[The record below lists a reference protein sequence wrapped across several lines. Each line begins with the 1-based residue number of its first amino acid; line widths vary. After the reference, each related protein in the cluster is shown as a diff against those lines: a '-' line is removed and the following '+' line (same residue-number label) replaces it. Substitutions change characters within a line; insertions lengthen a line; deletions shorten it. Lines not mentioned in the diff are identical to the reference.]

1 VLLTDPLDDDSRA
14 LLGIVHHGS
23 GSGSGDWPVWQW
35 VRLQAAQHGLDADGL
50 VTRLPQ
56 WLLHYRPVTG
66 LSLGGI
72 PQDGDRLGLTVHGL
86 TQVDDQ
92 LLLPAFLGG
101 LAVAAEWA
109 AHHVTTP
116 QVVTPL
122 EVNGEVLTARMQQRG
137 GSRVMPERLRALL
150 EAEPAT
156 WAGHSTREGQW
167 FWDLTGPRLA
177 PFAGVTTAEDYL
189 QRLDTHLVGIPAAP
203 PAPGLPPEPLA
214 LLDALDHLS
223 AEWRIRTGDRL
234 VEIRR
239 TVNAGVLTQPVDSAA
254 ELERA
259 CSAFADL
266 LAGLDP
272 RCTDPAVKGTLNQ
285 LDHRLGELLTDPE
298 RRAEAR
304 AAVQTLRHAV
314 NIRAGQQHSGTDGR
328 QRAQAARRAMGLPPV
343 SIDWQGDWDVIRRV
357 LVDALRTLRQH
368 IAASDEPAE

>member
-1 VLLTDPLDDDSRA
+1 MLLTDPLDDDSCA
-14 LLGIVHHGS
+14 LLQLVYHGS
-23 GSGSGDWPVWQW
+23 GSGSGEWPVWQW
-35 VRLQAAQHGLDADGL
+35 VRLRAAQRGLDADVL

-66 LSLGGI
+66 PSLGGI
-72 PQDGDRLGLTVHGL
+72 PQDGDHVGLTVHGL

-101 LAVAAEWA
+101 LAVAAERA
-109 AHHVTTP
+109 AEHVTTP
-116 QVVTPL
+116 QVVIPL
-122 EVNGEVLTARMQQRG
+122 EVNGEALTAQVQQRG
-137 GSRVMPERLRALL
+137 SSRVTPERLRVLL

-156 WAGHSTREGQW
+156 WAGHSGWGNQW
-167 FWDLTGPRLA
+167 VWDLTKPRLA

-189 QRLDTHLVGIPAAP
+189 QRFDTHLVGIPGTP
-203 PAPGLPPEPLA
+203 PAPGPPPEPLA
-214 LLDALDHLS
+214 LLDALDHLN
-223 AEWRIRTGDRL
+223 AEWRIRTDHRL
-234 VEIRR
+234 FQVRR
-239 TVNAGVLTQPVDSAA
+239 TVDAGVLSQPVGSAA

-272 RCTDPAVKGTLNQ
+272 RCTNLAITGTLNK
-285 LDHRLGELLTDPE
+285 LNHRLGELLTDPE

-304 AAVQTLRHAV
+304 SAVQTLRHAV
-314 NIRAGQQHSGTDGR
+314 NIRAGQQHSGTDGYR
-328 QRAQAARRAMGLPPV
+328 RAQAARRAFGLPPV
-343 SIDWQGDWDVIRRV
+343 SIHWQGDWDVIRHV